1 MHPYD
6 ADNWQEV
13 ESSNLAAVG
22 TKDHYLIVK
31 FHKGGLAYRYAHAAQ
46 EFGELVNATSAG
58 RYFAQKIK
66 NSYSYEKLPSE
77 AEGWPEP
84 VGGTNEI

>member
-1 MHPYD
+1 MNPYE

-22 TKDHYLIVK
+22 TRGHYLIVK
-31 FHKGGLAYRYAHAAQ
+31 FHKGDACYRYANAAS
-46 EFGELVNATSAG
+46 EFGEVVNADSPG

-66 NSYSYEKLPSE
+66 NQYICGRLPSE
-77 AEGWPEP
+77 AEGWP
-84 VGGTNEI
+84 GDL